1 MMNAFFDRLKNGLSK
16 TRQGLV
22 DGIRRAVTGKT
33 KIDAPLVEQL
43 EEVLIGAD
51 LGLET
56 THELIEVLRRK
67 IGVGEAS
74 SPGALLSL
82 LKEEIENR
90 LTPEAGAEVR
100 DFFAPVRK
108 PQVVMMV
115 GVNGVGKTTTI
126 AKLAHQFARRNKSV
140 LVAAADTFRA
150 AAVEQLDVWAKRN
163 EVDIVRAQPGADPAA
178 VAHDAA
184 RAVMSR
190 MHDVLIVDTAG
201 RLHTKNNLMEEL
213 KKIQR
218 ILRRE
223 LPDAS
228 HDVLLVIDGGTGQN
242 GLIQAQEFARA
253 VEVTGL
259 VITKLDG
266 TAKGGIVVSIR
277 QALHI
282 PIRFI
287 GIGEGI
293 NDLQPFDAAAF
304 AEALVGSEQ
313 MD

>member
-1 MMNAFFDRLKNGLSK
+1 MNTFFDRLKAGLSK
-16 TRQGLV
+16 TRDGIV

-33 KIDAPLVEQL
+33 RIDDKIVEEL
-43 EEVLIGAD
+43 EEILIGAD
-51 LGLET
+51 LGVET
-56 THELIEVLRRK
+56 THELLDAMQRQVG
-67 IGVGEAS
+67 IGDAS
-74 SPGALLSL
+74 SPERLLAV

-90 LTPEAGAEVR
+90 LSQESGKEVR
-100 DFFAPVRK
+100 DFFTPLRK
-108 PQVVMMV
+108 PQVIMMV

-163 EVDIVRAQPGADPAA
+163 EVDIVRAQAGADPAA

-184 RAVMSR
+184 RAVLSR

-201 RLHTKNNLMEEL
+201 RLHTKNNLMEEM

-223 LPDAS
+223 LPDAT
-228 HDVLLVIDGGTGQN
+228 HEILLVIDGATGQN
-242 GLIQAQEFARA
+242 GLIQAQEFAKA

-259 VITKLDG
+259 IVTKLDG

-277 QALHI
+277 KALPI
-282 PIRFI
+282 PVRFI

-293 NDLQPFDAAAF
+293 NDLQPFDASAF
-304 AEALVGSEQ
+304 ADALVGT
-313 MD
+313 

>member
-1 MMNAFFDRLKNGLSK
+1 MNTLFDRLKSGLSK
-16 TRQGLV
+16 TRDGIV

-33 KIDAPLVEQL
+33 RIDDKIVEEL
-43 EEVLIGAD
+43 EEILIGAD
-51 LGLET
+51 LGVDT
-56 THELIEVLRRK
+56 THELLDAVRRQA
-67 IGVGEAS
+67 GVGEAS
-74 SPGALLSL
+74 SPERLLAV

-90 LTPEAGAEVR
+90 LSQDSGENVR
-100 DFFAPVRK
+100 DIFTPLRK
-108 PQVVMMV
+108 PQVIMMV
-115 GVNGVGKTTTI
+115 GVNGAGKTTTI

-184 RAVMSR
+184 RAVISR

-201 RLHTKNNLMEEL
+201 RLHTKSNLMEEL

-228 HDVLLVIDGGTGQN
+228 HEILLVIDGGTGQN
-242 GLIQAQEFARA
+242 GLIQAQEFSRA
-253 VEVTGL
+253 VEITGL

-277 QALHI
+277 KALPI
-282 PIRFI
+282 PVRFI

-293 NDLQPFDAAAF
+293 NDLQPFDASAF
-304 AEALVGSEQ
+304 AEALVG
-313 MD
+313 

>member
-1 MMNAFFDRLKNGLSK
+1 MNTFFDRLKAGLSK
-16 TRQGLV
+16 TRDGIV

-33 KIDAPLVEQL
+33 RIDDKIVEEL
-43 EEVLIGAD
+43 EEILIGAD
-51 LGLET
+51 LGVDT
-56 THELIEVLRRK
+56 THELLDVVRRQA
-67 IGVGEAS
+67 GVGEAS
-74 SPGALLSL
+74 SPERLLAV
-82 LKEEIENR
+82 LKVEIENR
-90 LTPEAGAEVR
+90 LSQDSGREVR
-100 DFFAPVRK
+100 DFFSPLRK
-108 PQVVMMV
+108 PQVIMMV

-163 EVDIVRAQPGADPAA
+163 EVDIVRAQAGADPAA

-201 RLHTKNNLMEEL
+201 RLHTKNNLMEEM

-228 HDVLLVIDGGTGQN
+228 HEVLLVIDGGTGQN

-253 VEVTGL
+253 VQVTGL

-277 QALHI
+277 KALPI

-293 NDLQPFDAAAF
+293 NDLQPFDASAF
-304 AEALVGSEQ
+304 AEALVGG
-313 MD
+313 